1 MPTTPVPYVNPTAVT
16 FTLDGSLLTQSLG
29 VFNPFPQDVLF
40 KVDNAHPERY
50 KVSLTQGVVC
60 SRQKIY
66 IEITC
71 VSKNE
76 TSEDDIQ
83 VRFFRWSRPRQGQK
97 PRAQQYIG
105 YRAVKIRVFQS
116 GFERERT
123 PSISG
128 SVSFSDM
135 TEANP
140 LSDYPHSGSIHTSYA
155 SSDTGHSS
163 SSSRRRGK
171 RRQVI
176 TNFALAVVL
185 LVLGFV
191 LNSLDEVWFSR
202 NVIVGVKPQS
212 LAIVCYTLSCVVT
225 IKLLTFR

>member
-16 FTLDGSLLTQSLG
+16 FTLDGSPLTQSFG

-40 KVDNAHPERY
+40 KVDNAHPEKY

-66 IEITC
+66 IEVTC
-71 VSKNE
+71 VAKHE

-83 VRFFRWSRPRQGQK
+83 VRFFKWSRPRQGQK

-105 YRAVKIRVFQS
+105 YRAVKIKVFHS
-116 GFERERT
+116 GSVRERT
-123 PSISG
+123 PSLSE
-128 SVSFSDM
+128 SVSFSD
-135 TEANP
+135 TAEGNP
-140 LSDYPHSGSIHTSYA
+140 LSPYPHPGSIHTSYA

-163 SSSRRRGK
+163 FSSRRRGK

-176 TNFALAVVL
+176 TNFTLAVVL
-185 LVLGFV
+185 LALGFV
-191 LNSLDEVWFSR
+191 LNSLNEEWFSR
-202 NVIVGVKPQS
+202 NVVVGVQPQS